1 MEFSSAAAH
10 RHHRRG
16 DRPAT
21 AGGGDLV
28 HVRRPSRFS
37 GAEAGPP
44 ASTPRVCESMPKGG
58 WHNIRGGQRP
68 TSPAALAVAGTF
80 VCFRVWSSVQP
91 QNMATPYFGSFEDL
105 GRQPTD
111 FRPRGTRRSSCRRCC
126 SCHPTRGMAERDP
139 DRRPREA
146 GQHMHILGVVSFVL
160 PPGSCTLAIARN

>member
-1 MEFSSAAAH
+1 MNARCLKCLGLIGHFPTSHAKSARTQPGEPVLARFEGWH
-10 RHHRRG
+10 Q
-16 DRPAT
+16 
-21 AGGGDLV
+21 
-28 HVRRPSRFS
+28 RRPPAVRFGS
-37 GAEAGPP
+37 
-44 ASTPRVCESMPKGG
+44 
-58 WHNIRGGQRP
+58 
-68 TSPAALAVAGTF
+68 F
-80 VCFRVWSSVQP
+80 VSFRVWSSVQP